1 MHSQSVQWKNLQM
14 KPKTHLCQTNK
25 APLNAS
31 IMVEQGGEDE
41 LAMPM
46 KIAT

>member
-1 MHSQSVQWKNLQM
+1 MEEPTRNQK
-14 KPKTHLCQTNK
+14 HLCQTNK

-31 IMVEQGGEDE
+31 IMVEQGGEDD

-46 KIAT
+46 KIVT